1 MFKFSFKMKTIVG
14 IAIIEAFFLF
24 ILVLNSRSILYET
37 IEFNIKERVQNISKL
52 VATASVNAVI
62 SKDIA
67 TLESIL
73 DSAMTTSNV
82 LYIKIR
88 DLDRV
93 LVERG
98 ELAFLDRKF
107 KADNSIAE
115 SEHDQS
121 YDAYSDIFVGEYRF
135 GRVEIGLS
143 VAEQKTIIKGATHKL
158 STIAIIELVFVGLF
172 SLLLGIALTKR
183 LILLQ
188 EAAIKVS
195 KGETGLQIPLKGN
208 DEVTDA
214 SRVFNLMSTRIE
226 EATQTLKSDNT
237 RMDAIMN
244 TATDAIFMISLDGVV
259 HSINRATYIL
269 FCCEGKDIIGQ
280 SLFDFIPEFYFLDTQ
295 SSTGGNVQH
304 VDGVTFNGK
313 KIPLEIHS
321 NSMALDNQK
330 YIVGVIRNLTV
341 INNLQFELEAVF
353 NLSPNGFLI
362 LANDQTISYANP
374 ALYSIFSLVSD
385 CLSGHDWEYFTSL
398 LDKSMDHEQHKDLK
412 LLDELLTE
420 NILYLTLPLEKILR
434 VSRQKI
440 DKNDVNS
447 SDILFFV
454 DITHETIVDKMKSE
468 FLTTAAHELR
478 TPLSSVM
485 GFSELL
491 TMRDYGPEK
500 TKEMAQ
506 SINKQSIRLKQ
517 IVDDLLDIANIE
529 NNTIGLLDMV
539 QDTLEITLIELCED
553 FSGNDSFHSIDFHKT
568 KCWPVIEFE
577 QPKIRQVIVNI
588 LNNAYKYSPKIPKV
602 KVSTTMRIIDKKSEF
617 GVIVEDNGIGM
628 TPENLSHVGERF
640 YRADNSGNIAG
651 TGLGISIIKEIISMH
666 KGQLQIESTLGEGTI
681 VTVWLPIYQSTTVG
695 DLCNEQLKLDSI

>member
-67 TLESIL
+67 TLEAIL

-135 GRVEIGLS
+135 GRVELGLS
-143 VAEQKTIIKGATHKL
+143 VAEQKAIIKGATHSL

-188 EAAIKVS
+188 EAAMKMS
-195 KGETGLQIPLKGN
+195 QGETGLQISLKGN

-214 SRVFNLMSTRIE
+214 SRAFNLMSTRIE
-226 EATQTLKSDNT
+226 NVTQTLKSDNA

-259 HSINRATYIL
+259 HSMNRATYIL
-269 FCCEGKDIIGQ
+269 FCCEDKDIIGQ
-280 SLFDFIPEFYFLDTQ
+280 SIFDFIPEFYFVSAQ
-295 SSTGGNVQH
+295 SSTEEQVQH
-304 VDGVTFNGK
+304 VNGVTFHGK
-313 KIPLEIHS
+313 NIPLEIHS
-321 NSMALDNQK
+321 NSMELDNQK

-374 ALYSIFSLVSD
+374 ALYSIFSLVTD
-385 CLSGHDWEYFTSL
+385 CLGGNDWEYFTSL
-398 LDKSMDHEQHKDLK
+398 IDKSMDHEQHKDLK

-491 TMRDYGPEK
+491 TMRDYSPEK

-517 IVDDLLDIANIE
+517 IVDDLLDIASIE

-553 FSGNDSFHSIDFHKT
+553 FSGSDNFHFIDFHKP
-568 KCWPVIEFE
+568 KCWPVVEFE
-577 QPKIRQVIVNI
+577 QSKIRQVITNI
-588 LNNAYKYSPKIPKV
+588 LNNAYKYSPKSPKV

-681 VTVWLPIYQSTTVG
+681 VTIWLPTISA
-695 DLCNEQLKLDSI
+695 NNRW

>member
-1 MFKFSFKMKTIVG
+1 MKTILG
-14 IAIIEAFFLF
+14 IAIIEFFFLF

-37 IEFNIKERVQNISKL
+37 IESNIKERVQNISKL
-52 VATASVNAVI
+52 VAIASVNAVI

-67 TLESIL
+67 TLESIV
-73 DSAMTTSNV
+73 DSAMTTSNII
-82 LYIKIR
+82 YIKIR
-88 DLDRV
+88 DLDHV

-98 ELAFLDRKF
+98 EQAFLDRKF
-107 KADNSIAE
+107 KADNSIE
-115 SEHDQS
+115 QSEHDQS
-121 YDAYSDIFVGEYRF
+121 YDAYSDIFVGKYQF
-135 GRVEIGLS
+135 GKVEIGLS
-143 VAEQKTIIKGATHKL
+143 VAEQKAIIKGATHNL
-158 STIAIIELVFVGLF
+158 STIAVIELVFVGVF

-188 EAAIKVS
+188 EAAMKIS
-195 KGETGLQIPLKGN
+195 QGETGLQISLKGN

-214 SRVFNLMSTRIE
+214 SRAFNLMSTRIE
-226 EATQTLKSDNT
+226 EVTQTLKSDNA

-244 TATDAIFMISLDGVV
+244 TAMDAIFMISLDGVV

-269 FCCEGKDIIGQ
+269 FCCEGKNIIGQ
-280 SLFDFIPEFYFLDTQ
+280 SLSDFIPEFYFWDTQ
-295 SSTGGNVQH
+295 PSTGGNVQH

-321 NSMALDNQK
+321 NSMVLDNQT

-341 INNLQFELEAVF
+341 INNLQFEMEAVF

-362 LANDQTISYANP
+362 LTNNLTISYVNP
-374 ALYSIFSLVSD
+374 ALYSIFSLVTDS
-385 CLSGHDWEYFTSL
+385 LSGHNWEYFTGV
-398 LDKSMDHEQHKDLK
+398 LDKSMDHEKHKHLK
-412 LLDELLTE
+412 LLDELLTD
-420 NILYLTLPLEKILR
+420 NILYLTLPEEKILR

-440 DKNDVNS
+440 DRNDVDS

-491 TMRDYGPEK
+491 TMHYYGPEK
-500 TKEMAQ
+500 TKEIAK

-517 IVDDLLDIANIE
+517 IVDDLLDIASIE
-529 NNTIGLLDMV
+529 SKTIDMLDMV

-553 FSGNDSFHSIDFHKT
+553 YSGSDNFHSIDFHKP
-568 KCWPVIEFE
+568 KFWPIVEFE
-577 QPKIRQVIVNI
+577 PSKIHQIISNI
-588 LNNAYKYSPKIPKV
+588 LNNAYKYSPNSPKV

-681 VTVWLPIYQSTTVG
+681 VTVWLPTISA
-695 DLCNEQLKLDSI
+695 NNRW

>member
-24 ILVLNSRSILYET
+24 ILVLNSRSVLYET
-37 IEFNIKERVQNISKL
+37 IELNIKERVQNISKL

-98 ELAFLDRKF
+98 DLAYLDRKF

-135 GRVEIGLS
+135 GRVELGLS

-188 EAAIKVS
+188 EAAIKMS

-214 SRVFNLMSTRIE
+214 SRAFNLMSTRIE
-226 EATQTLKSDNT
+226 EVTHTLKSDNV

-244 TATDAIFMISLDGVV
+244 TATDAIFMIGLDGLV
-259 HSINRATYIL
+259 HFMNRATYIL
-269 FCCEGKDIIGQ
+269 FCCEDKGIIGQ
-280 SLFDFIPEFYFLDTQ
+280 SLFDFIPEFYFVSAQ
-295 SSTGGNVQH
+295 SSTEEQVQVQH
-304 VDGVTFNGK
+304 VNGVTFHGK
-313 KIPLEIHS
+313 SIPLEIHS
-321 NSMALDNQK
+321 NSMELDNQK

-362 LANDQTISYANP
+362 LDNDQTISYANP
-374 ALYSIFSLVSD
+374 ALYSIFSLVTD
-385 CLSGHDWEYFTSL
+385 CLGGNDWEYFTSL
-398 LDKSMDHEQHKDLK
+398 IDKSMDHEQHKDLK

-491 TMRDYGPEK
+491 TMRDYSPEK

-517 IVDDLLDIANIE
+517 IVDDLLDIASIE
-529 NNTIGLLDMV
+529 NNTIGPLDMV

-553 FSGNDSFHSIDFHKT
+553 FSGSDNFHFIDFHKP
-568 KCWPVIEFE
+568 KCWPVVEFE
-577 QPKIRQVIVNI
+577 QPKIRQVIANI
-588 LNNAYKYSPKIPKV
+588 LNNAYKYSPKSPKV

-651 TGLGISIIKEIISMH
+651 TGLGISIIKEIISMY

-681 VTVWLPIYQSTTVG
+681 VTVWLPTISA
-695 DLCNEQLKLDSI
+695 NNRW